1 MIRLVFILDI
11 ELMRRHLA
19 ASRPYALSPVTP
31 VE

>member
-11 ELMRRHLA
+11 ELMRRHQA
-19 ASRPYALSPVTP
+19 PSRPCALSPVTP